1 LSSFGIFTKSTF
13 VILTKAILL
22 MDKLIQ
28 NFSIKSITDFFATKI
43 SSFSPNSEN
52 LDYIL
57 KDADFTLFS
66 DLQKI
71 GEVEFNNSDELIV
84 FTCKFQ
90 GVLSERSS
98 KKRQFEIAKK
108 ILKEDFKDGAIFI
121 FYDENDCFRFSFIRK
136 NYGNKEQKFTN
147 WKRYTYFVDPVRT
160 NKTFK
165 NRINGCNF
173 SSLEEIQEAFSVEKL
188 NKKFYEEIATAFYSL
203 IGGKV
208 SINKKE
214 VSFDAK
220 LQLPSTPVEN
230 RKVYQEFAVR
240 LIGRTIFC
248 WFLKNKKSD
257 SGVPLIP
264 EEWLSSNRVA
274 SVNNDQHNYY
284 HSILEKLFF
293 LVLNKKHEDRKPYV
307 LPNNHEFVPFLNGG
321 LFEAQDDD
329 FFPKDSKGIHSQN
342 FALNIPNQWFR
353 DFFETLEQYNFTID
367 ENSINDFEVSIDPE
381 MLGTIFENL
390 LAEIDPDTEKSARK
404 STGSF
409 YTPREIVDY
418 MVEQSLLQYIK
429 TKTNIED
436 EEQLEMLLN
445 DDTENPFNEKQ
456 TITILEALSEVKILD
471 PACGSGAFPMG
482 VLHKIIGLLKKLDKN
497 AVWWKAKQLEKIDNA
512 LVRKT
517 METKLNQAN
526 SDYIRKLGV
535 IQHSIYGVDI
545 QPIAAEISKLRSF
558 LSLII
563 DENIDDNH
571 PDGNRGIEP
580 LPNLE
585 FKFVTANTLIGLE
598 AEKQQTTFDFGD
610 NVEILKE
617 LQKIRNEYL
626 QATPRDKEQIKKRFR
641 KVQDKINSTG
651 NTNNL
656 SKRENQLYHWNP
668 FSNEDCKWFDP
679 EWMFGVEKFDI
690 VIGNPPYR
698 IVKKSNTS
706 DEILNVYKNYK
717 TADFKINLYA
727 LFYELSIKLGKV
739 NSVVSLIIPD
749 TSLNLSA
756 FTKLRQYILNKSYL
770 RSITFYEESVFEN
783 ATVGKSVILN
793 VIVGQNPQNFD
804 FIRFFSYELKKS
816 DKIEIDLVMN
826 DLDKKFT
833 VTTGNKF
840 ENNLINK
847 LKSVKQVINDY
858 YDIYDGI
865 NPGSDFTKNQFISQV
880 KKGVHSKKIIDG
892 KDFDRY
898 TNINWEKNYIE
909 YSEIKVDEIRNLLK
923 KEGKDFTARIIKRI
937 NFFEV
942 DKVIT
947 RQTADCLIGTFDNQK
962 FYLKNSIHSTII
974 KYRYKNNLSNYYI
987 LALYNSNLLNW
998 FYKKISLED
1007 GRVFPQVKIER
1018 LRKLPFILPQTTD
1031 LKKID
1036 ELVIKILNCN
1046 SDDSLLSSSDSDDF
1060 RFKIDIMVY
1069 KLYELTYD
1077 EVLVVEP
1084 EFGLSK
1090 QEYDN
1095 YKLE

>member
-1 LSSFGIFTKSTF
+1 
-13 VILTKAILL
+13 

-28 NFSIKSITDFFATKI
+28 NFSVKSVADFFKTKI
-43 SSFSPNSEN
+43 SSFSPNREN
-52 LDYIL
+52 LDYIIE
-57 KDADFTLFS
+57 DTDYVDFS
-66 DLQKI
+66 NLQKI
-71 GEVEFNNSDELIV
+71 GEVEFSNSDELIV

-108 ILKEDFKDGAIFI
+108 VLKEDFKDGAIFI
-121 FYDENDCFRFSFIRK
+121 FYDDNDCFRFSFIRK

-147 WKRYTYFVDPVRT
+147 WKRYTYFVEPSRT

-173 SSLEEIQEAFSVEKL
+173 SSLEDIQEAFSVEKL
-188 NKKFYEEIATAFYSL
+188 NRKFYEEIATAFYSL

-214 VSFDAK
+214 VSFNSC
-220 LQLPSTPVEN
+220 LQLPSTPTEN

-257 SGVPLIP
+257 SGIPLIP
-264 EEWLSSNRVA
+264 EEWLSSKMVE
-274 SVNNDQHNYY
+274 SVNNDEHNYY
-284 HSILEKLFF
+284 HSIIEKLFF

-329 FFPKDSKGIHSQN
+329 FFPKDNKGIHIQN
-342 FALNIPNQWFR
+342 FGLNIPNQWFK

-436 EEQLEMLLN
+436 EEQLEVLLN
-445 DDTENPFNEKQ
+445 DDTENPFNEKE
-456 TITILEALSEVKILD
+456 TIVILEALSDVKILD

-482 VLHKIIGLLKKLDKN
+482 VLHKIISLLKKLDKG

-512 LVRKT
+512 LVRKA

-563 DENIDDNH
+563 DENIDDKAE
-571 PDGNRGIEP
+571 NRGIEP

-585 FKFVTANTLIGLE
+585 FKFVTANTLISLE
-598 AEKQQTTFDFGD
+598 KGNTVGKDMTLDFGETSD
-610 NVEILKE
+610 
-617 LQKIRNEYL
+617 LQNQLQQLRNSYL
-626 QATPRDKEQIKKRFR
+626 QATPQEKDKLKKQFENL
-641 KVQDKINSTG
+641 QTKIYKQEVLNAGGIGSM
-651 NTNNL
+651 
-656 SKRENQLYHWNP
+656 RAQQLVAWKP
-668 FSNEDCKWFDP
+668 FSNESSTWFDSD
-679 EWMFGVEKFDI
+679 WMFGVEKFDV
-690 VIGNPPYR
+690 VIGNPPYVQIKQIDAVSKKR
-698 IVKKSNTS
+698 FTNSFKFATGRFNLFYLFIEITKRFSKDGGITSYIVPDRLLLNTQCAEIRKYLLSEQNINEIIAFGELVFESAIVDSIIITYSNLPRNKDYIKALTNCNINS
-706 DEILNVYKNYK
+706 LLNRERTKIPYSHIENSPNNQLDLNYK
-717 TADFKINLYA
+717 I
-727 LFYELSIKLGKV
+727 E
-739 NSVVSLIIPD
+739 VS
-749 TSLNLSA
+749 
-756 FTKLRQYILNKSYL
+756 
-770 RSITFYEESVFEN
+770 
-783 ATVGKSVILN
+783 
-793 VIVGQNPQNFD
+793 
-804 FIRFFSYELKKS
+804 
-816 DKIEIDLVMN
+816 
-826 DLDKKFT
+826 
-833 VTTGNKF
+833 
-840 ENNLINK
+840 NLINK
-847 LKSVKQVINDY
+847 LRINSDLYGNICNVK
-858 YDIYDGI
+858 DGI
-865 NPGSDFTKNQFISQV
+865 IQSKIPDLLFLKE
-880 KKGVHSKKIIDG
+880 KKDSFSKKLLFGRDIDAY
-892 KDFDRY
+892 K
-898 TNINWEKNYIE
+898 INWNKKWVNYNE
-909 YSEIKVDEIRNLLK
+909 AEMKSEEALRGGNGLRLRNPSLFENK
-923 KEGKDFTARIIKRI
+923 KIL
-937 NFFEV
+937 
-942 DKVIT
+942 T
-947 RQTADCLIGTFDNQK
+947 RQTSDSIIAAYDVNN
-962 FYLKNSIHSTII
+962 FY
-974 KYRYKNNLSNYYI
+974 YSNTLHGAVI
-987 LALYNSNLLNW
+987 LDEFYNPLYLLGLLNSKLIT
-998 FYKKISLED
+998 FYYRTITAEEGK
-1007 GRVFPQVKIER
+1007 VFAQVKIE
-1018 LRKLPFILPQTTD
+1018 LLKLLPIKKTNNQQKIID
-1031 LKKID
+1031 LVDVLIHN
-1036 ELVIKILNCN
+1036 IKIE
-1046 SDDSLLSSSDSDDF
+1046 DSNVNDNIISQ
-1060 RFKIDIMVY
+1060 IDIMVY

-1084 EFGLSK
+1084 DFALSK

-1095 YKLE
+1095 FKI